1 MLLGGASSTSVSRP
15 THVPSQKM
23 ARRLVGLAEVV
34 DGMAMRCSSFNSLGN
49 SKSLSM
55 ADDLAIK
62 RVEDVDIC
70 DFIYKVEVLFSRALA
85 CFSAFA
91 A

>member
-1 MLLGGASSTSVSRP
+1 
-15 THVPSQKM
+15 
-23 ARRLVGLAEVV
+23 
-34 DGMAMRCSSFNSLGN
+34 
-49 SKSLSM
+49 M